1 MISIRTGLG
10 RGVWMA
16 AWLAAS
22 GLLIPSALAAGSSAQ
37 EKQRSSP
44 FGALPVQGPSGAGS
58 RGAES
63 EPSNVN
69 SVDGESRFLEP
80 VCLKH
85 LSAKTAA
92 EVFQGLCSPGG
103 KVVAQEGSNNVLV
116 MDTEENL
123 ARIVEE
129 IKRADQALASVAME
143 TVTLRFMDAKNL
155 ATVVTKMLTAS
166 GTVAASEA
174 GNSLIVCDMPD
185 NLEQVMRAIRKA
197 DQAPSQIVV
206 EVVLLDVR
214 LGDDTEIGVNWDY
227 LATAPDKVGYRQN
240 FTGLTDRLSMVPPT
254 DDTIGQGIAYN
265 TLGTAGELSIVVG
278 NIRNV
283 VHLIQSKRD
292 AQVLASPRAM
302 VVSGKKATIK
312 AVEQIPYLVVTQSAT
327 GILQQTQF
335 KEVGVTLD
343 VTATLTDSGQ
353 ILLDAVATQSVQTG
367 TSVSGVPV
375 VDTREG
381 NTHLLL
387 ADRQTA
393 VMGGLRRQQRVR
405 QASQIPLLGDLPI
418 VGALFRSTNDEVV
431 NAELVV
437 LLSPHVY
444 QGDPVPDEIQSKIDR
459 VNRETTV
466 DEWVGGEGQ
475 TSGPSATQ

>member
-1 MISIRTGLG
+1 
-10 RGVWMA
+10 
-16 AWLAAS
+16 
-22 GLLIPSALAAGSSAQ
+22 
-37 EKQRSSP
+37 
-44 FGALPVQGPSGAGS
+44 
-58 RGAES
+58 
-63 EPSNVN
+63 
-69 SVDGESRFLEP
+69 
-80 VCLKH
+80 
-85 LSAKTAA
+85 
-92 EVFQGLCSPGG
+92 
-103 KVVAQEGSNNVLV
+103 
-116 MDTEENL
+116 
-123 ARIVEE
+123 
-129 IKRADQALASVAME
+129 
-143 TVTLRFMDAKNL
+143 
-155 ATVVTKMLTAS
+155 
-166 GTVAASEA
+166 
-174 GNSLIVCDMPD
+174 
-185 NLEQVMRAIRKA
+185 
-197 DQAPSQIVV
+197 
-206 EVVLLDVR
+206 
-214 LGDDTEIGVNWDY
+214 
-227 LATAPDKVGYRQN
+227 VGYRQN
-240 FTGLTDRLSMVPPT
+240 FTGLTDRLSIVSPS
-254 DDTIGQGIAYN
+254 DENVDAGIAYN